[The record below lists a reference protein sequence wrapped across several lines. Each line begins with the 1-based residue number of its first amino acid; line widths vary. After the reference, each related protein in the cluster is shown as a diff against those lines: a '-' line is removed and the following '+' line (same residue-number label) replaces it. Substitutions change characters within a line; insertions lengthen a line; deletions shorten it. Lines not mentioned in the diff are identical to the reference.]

1 MRKMVR
7 KAVGVML
14 SVTMATA
21 LITGCGS
28 SSSSD
33 ASSSS
38 SSDSDGLTTV
48 NFVTPTAEASLDLAW
63 LYAADGMGYFEDE
76 GIKINLI
83 ESTDGSDP
91 KILASGQADFGG
103 FSPSVGMSA
112 VDTGATNIKAITNV
126 VSQNH
131 FGIAYNKNSGI
142 KDWSDL
148 EGENIGFL
156 SDTGSVIYNPILDA
170 AGVDSSLVNY
180 VNYGNAEYEA
190 LDSGQVNA
198 MGTWL
203 SEYYMCEGMDYDWGY
218 LSGDDVLPQIANS
231 LWVNTDYAEKN
242 PEIAK
247 SFVKAVVKGMYFTYL
262 NPEAVADIVLT
273 KYPTIE
279 ITWDGAV
286 GSVKGNLAAM
296 LGMTEE
302 DQAAVVDGKTI
313 GQFDFDKVQ
322 QTMQNL
328 YDGGATSQLYKAED
342 YYTNE
347 YVDSDVDYDAIAAD
361 SEAYEFTSAVYT
373 EANS

>member
-14 SVTMATA
+14 SVTMAAA
-21 LITGCGS
+21 LMTGCGG

-156 SDTGSVIYNPILDA
+156 SDTGSVIYNQILDA
-170 AGVDSSLVNY
+170 AGVDSSSVNY

-203 SEYYMCEGMDYDWGY
+203 SEYYMCEGMGYDWGY

-242 PEIAK
+242 PEIVK

-302 DQAAVVDGKTI
+302 DQATVVDGKTI

-361 SEAYEFTSAVYT
+361 SEAYEFTSTVYT